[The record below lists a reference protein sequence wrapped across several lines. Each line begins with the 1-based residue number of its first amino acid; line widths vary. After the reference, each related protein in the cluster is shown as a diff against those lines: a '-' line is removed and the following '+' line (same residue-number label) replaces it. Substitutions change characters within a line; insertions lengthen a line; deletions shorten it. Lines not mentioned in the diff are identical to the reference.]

1 MGASKVLS
9 QKRKI
14 NAKSVS
20 KMSKRRMMMFLGLR
34 ELKGSKLRYALML
47 AVVTLIAWL
56 VFFLVGMADGL
67 TDETASIFESTPA
80 DYYVFNTKS
89 ENVFSKSLLEKNI
102 VNDLKQI
109 KGVED
114 AAYLSYTPATIFN
127 NKQEKLETSLFAVDG
142 QGFIAPPIVEGKT
155 LADVSTNGVVVDSR
169 LKADGYKLG
178 DSFTVEGYDQPLKI
192 EGITEGYAYLYQP
205 VVFVHHQTWQG
216 IRFAEDDKKGG
227 LIDPVSVAVIK
238 GGEAME
244 PTISNAISGVNVLSK
259 KAVISE
265 IPGYTQMDVSIKG
278 MAWFAMVIAGLVLA
292 VFFYVLTLQKT
303 NQFGMLKAM
312 GASNNYLMKSVITQM
327 MVITLSGVVLAIA
340 LSYAIATMIPPGTM
354 PFKLNMT
361 LVILYSV
368 AMIVIAFLS
377 SLLSLLHITK
387 IDPLQAIGRIA

>member
-1 MGASKVLS
+1 MHK
-9 QKRKI
+9 
-14 NAKSVS
+14 NANLENDW
-20 KMSKRRMMMFLGLR
+20 RMMMFLGLR

-67 TDETASIFESTPA
+67 TEETASVFENTPA
-80 DYYVFNTKS
+80 DYYVFSTKS

-102 VNDLKQI
+102 IDDLKRI
-109 KGVED
+109 KGVE
-114 AAYLSYTPATIFN
+114 AASYLSYTPATIFN
-127 NKQEKLETSLFAVDG
+127 SKQEKLETSLFSIDEK
-142 QGFIAPPIVEGKT
+142 GFITPAIIEGKA
-155 LADVSTNGVVVDSR
+155 LADVSIHGVVVDSR

-178 DSFTVEGYDQPLKI
+178 DSFIVEGYDQPLKI

-205 VVFVHHQTWQG
+205 VVFVHNQTWQG
-216 IRFAEDDKKGG
+216 IRFAENDKKAG
-227 LIDPVSVAVIK
+227 LIDPMSVAVIK
-238 GGEAME
+238 GGEGLE
-244 PTISNAISGVNVLSK
+244 PTITSSLGGVNVLSK
-259 KAVISE
+259 KAVISK

-312 GASNNYLMKSVITQM
+312 GASNIYLMKSVITQV
-327 MVITLSGVVLAIA
+327 MVITISGVVLAVV
-340 LSYAIATMIPPGTM
+340 LSYAIAAMIPPGTM
-354 PFKLNMT
+354 PFKLNVT
-361 LVILYSV
+361 LVIGYSV

-387 IDPLQAIGRIA
+387 IDPLQAMGRMA